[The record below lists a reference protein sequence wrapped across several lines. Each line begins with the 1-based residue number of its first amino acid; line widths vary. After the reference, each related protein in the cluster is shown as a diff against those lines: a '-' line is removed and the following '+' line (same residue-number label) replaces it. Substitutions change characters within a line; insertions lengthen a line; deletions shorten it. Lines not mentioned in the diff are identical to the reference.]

1 MQTSTLTNDSPA
13 EISEEISN
21 EVKKTQSF
29 EISVSNSV
37 MKSSKFFNR
46 FSISA
51 SIGGKFLG
59 FGPSI
64 DTHTEFSYDLTND
77 KFNSETETK
86 TVKNEVTYN
95 IKKIVNIP
103 SHQNVQVVSYVN
115 WIENLKM
122 PYKAKITVTGEG
134 PRFEDDHELDSD
146 TIQVLL
152 SKYGFDER
160 LIEQNPKSLTF
171 ETKGTFV
178 GSFGL
183 DSVFSVHSLNED
195 IQKQFYDVFVNQ
207 TVAK

>member
-37 MKSSKFFNR
+37 MKSSRFFNQ

-64 DTHTEFSYDLTND
+64 DAHTEFSYELTKD

-171 ETKGTFV
+171 ETKGIFI

>member
-1 MQTSTLTNDSPA
+1 
-13 EISEEISN
+13 
-21 EVKKTQSF
+21 
-29 EISVSNSV
+29 
-37 MKSSKFFNR
+37 
-46 FSISA
+46 
-51 SIGGKFLG
+51 
-59 FGPSI
+59 
-64 DTHTEFSYDLTND
+64 
-77 KFNSETETK
+77 
-86 TVKNEVTYN
+86 
-95 IKKIVNIP
+95 
-103 SHQNVQVVSYVN
+103 
-115 WIENLKM
+115 M